1 MKIPDPPEGSKG
13 KDCGYGTR
21 APPSASSPRRQALE
35 PKRSSRT
42 LRYGIWRVSVI
53 EVCALLAALL
63 DAAAYGDAPMQL
75 HRTTCMAR
83 LSSACGV
90 ECTTLRRLAAHTR
103 AQHTSCDRRSRCGTV
118 QRCGVHGRTVRL
130 GRCCRVLSGG
140 QNVAKTRVDI
150 CRVFSSH
157 VQTLQCVSLCTV
169 HCRQLS
175 PVAVY
180 SCAVSRSCCGSR
192 WFFVGSLS
200 QCLRHKYAH
209 NLSARQRSYR

>member
-1 MKIPDPPEGSKG
+1 MRESRGNLEDSRPPRGFQRQRLRLWHAG
-13 KDCGYGTR
+13 AARGQQ
-21 APPSASSPRRQALE
+21 PRRQALE

-42 LRYGIWRVSVI
+42 LRSASGGSPSSKYARSW
-53 EVCALLAALL
+53 LHLL
-63 DAAAYGDAPMQL
+63 DAAAYGDASMQL

-90 ECTTLRRLAAHTR
+90 ECTTLRRLAACTR
-103 AQHTSCDRRSRCGTV
+103 AQHPSRCDLRSRCGTV
-118 QRCGVHGRTVRL
+118 QRRGVHGRTVRF
-130 GRCCRVLSGG
+130 GWCCRVLSGG
-140 QNVAKTRVDI
+140 QKVAKTRVDV

-180 SCAVSRSCCGSR
+180 SCAVSRSCCGSW
-192 WFFVGSLS
+192 WFFVGGFP
-200 QCLRHKYAH
+200 QCLRH
-209 NLSARQRSYR
+209 NLLTI